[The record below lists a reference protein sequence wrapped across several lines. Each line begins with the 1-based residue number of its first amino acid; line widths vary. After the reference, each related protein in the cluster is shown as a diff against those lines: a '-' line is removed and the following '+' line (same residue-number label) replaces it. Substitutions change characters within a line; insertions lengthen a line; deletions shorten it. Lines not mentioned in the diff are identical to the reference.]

1 MRMLSRGGPNPLSV
15 HTSYS
20 LLTAPHSS
28 VFLKVTCFLYL
39 SSQDLFHVPMSTP
52 EVSQRAPVY
61 GQHKD
66 IAVLPLHCFK
76 WHIHVHVLYVLIVY
90 SGVNPS
96 PTWSIDWLVHC
107 SAFFFLMIGI
117 NVCWFVWF
125 FFVQIWLIQTF
136 LHWHWCSIKSI
147 KQLPTKVIK

>member
-1 MRMLSRGGPNPLSV
+1 MLSRGGPNPLSV

-52 EVSQRAPVY
+52 EVSQRAPVC

-76 WHIHVHVLYVLIVY
+76 
-90 SGVNPS
+90 
-96 PTWSIDWLVHC
+96 
-107 SAFFFLMIGI
+107 
-117 NVCWFVWF
+117 
-125 FFVQIWLIQTF
+125 
-136 LHWHWCSIKSI
+136 
-147 KQLPTKVIK
+147 

>member
-20 LLTAPHSS
+20 LLPAPHSS
-28 VFLKVTCFLYL
+28 LFLKVTCFLYL
-39 SSQDLFHVPMSTP
+39 SSQDLYHVPMSTP
-52 EVSQRAPVY
+52 KVSQRAPVY

-76 WHIHVHVLYVLIVY
+76 WHIHVHVLYVLTVY

-107 SAFFFLMIGI
+107 SAFFFSDDQNQCLLVCFFLFFSNLINSNIPTLALMQHEIYKATS
-117 NVCWFVWF
+117 N
-125 FFVQIWLIQTF
+125 
-136 LHWHWCSIKSI
+136 
-147 KQLPTKVIK
+147 

>member
-39 SSQDLFHVPMSTP
+39 SSQDLFHVPISTP
-52 EVSQRAPVY
+52 EVSQRAPVC

-66 IAVLPLHCFK
+66 TAVLPLHCFK
-76 WHIHVHVLYVLIVY
+76 
-90 SGVNPS
+90 
-96 PTWSIDWLVHC
+96 
-107 SAFFFLMIGI
+107 
-117 NVCWFVWF
+117 
-125 FFVQIWLIQTF
+125 
-136 LHWHWCSIKSI
+136 
-147 KQLPTKVIK
+147 